1 MHMTH
6 PNTIARPRL
15 AIALAASALLLL
27 PATAAA
33 QTLDPG
39 APSPGTPQ
47 GNQYEI
53 PVQAGRH
60 DAAPPRAQHKSGSG
74 GSLYRS
80 ENNFGSS
87 SVVPG
92 DPGSGGG
99 GQGGTGGGS
108 GAGGGTTGAGRAASV
123 AAAGVGASRNPLDT
137 GQPSTSAAYIT
148 LPLIIGLGIV
158 VGIAGVAMRR
168 RQDL

>member
-1 MHMTH
+1 MHITN
-6 PNTIARPRL
+6 PTTIARSRL

-39 APSPGTPQ
+39 APSLGTPQ
-47 GNQYEI
+47 ANQYEI
-53 PVQAGRH
+53 PVQAGRQ

-74 GSLYRS
+74 GSLFRS

-92 DPGSGGG
+92 DPGGGGGPSGGAGAGGSGGG
-99 GQGGTGGGS
+99 GA
-108 GAGGGTTGAGRAASV
+108 AGGVAGA
-123 AAAGVGASRNPLDT
+123 
-137 GQPSTSAAYIT
+137 
-148 LPLIIGLGIV
+148 
-158 VGIAGVAMRR
+158 
-168 RQDL
+168 